1 MNARATVF
9 YMYVRLAVPALI
21 LTGIIFGLYQYTT
34 ASPLAPAPD
43 IGPTEVTIDP
53 TISTLTID
61 DARARILGLWRS
73 TSDEKTIHDFRA
85 DGTLNSAST
94 WILFSNDTDSPI
106 RVPLEEGT
114 VYLGIN
120 AETATEEFAKI
131 VAVTDTALDIIYL
144 SDGRA
149 EHFTRAE

>member
-1 MNARATVF
+1 
-9 YMYVRLAVPALI
+9 MYVRIAVLTLI

-73 TSDEKTIHDFRA
+73 TSDEKTMHNFRA

-94 WILFSNDTDSPI
+94 WILFSTDTESPI
-106 RVPLEEGT
+106 RVPLEEGAI
-114 VYLGIN
+114 YLGLH
-120 AETATEEFAKI
+120 AETASEKYAK
-131 VAVTDTALDIIYL
+131 VLDLTTTTLTVIYL
-144 SDGRA
+144 SSGET
-149 EHFTRAE
+149 EHFTRVE